1 MRSVLI
7 SWHPPEG
14 LSAKAI
20 QAYHVYLNGTLK
32 ATIKGSERTKA
43 LLEDVDANQVLARFF
58 SWHFYAGSYFVF
70 NSSFIDAYYVYKKS
84 T

>member
-43 LLEDVDANQVLARFF
+43 LLEDVDANQVLDWFF
-58 SWHFYAGSYFVF
+58 HGIFNTGSYL
-70 NSSFIDAYYVYKKS
+70 K
-84 T
+84 

>member
-43 LLEDVDANQVLARFF
+43 LLEDVDANQVL
-58 SWHFYAGSYFVF
+58 
-70 NSSFIDAYYVYKKS
+70 D
-84 T
+84 